1 MENLL
6 QKVESYI
13 KLNMNRLRCSKCNS
27 EYGKDII
34 VDPSGVRIGSSLE
47 PPKFRRPLRKKA
59 SNVRGT
65 LYVNR
70 SRTAEMANVLYL
82 VCPKCGHFRGVLMP
96 KSASNHVKDA

>member
-6 QKVESYI
+6 QTVESYI
-13 KLNMNRLRCSKCNS
+13 KFNMNRLRCSKCNS
-27 EYGKDII
+27 ELGKNII
-34 VDPSGVRIGSSLE
+34 VDPSGIRISSSFE
-47 PPKFRRPLRKKA
+47 PPKFRQPLRKKV

-82 VCPKCGHFRGVLMP
+82 VCSKCGHFRGVLMP
-96 KSASNHVKDA
+96 KSASNHAEDA